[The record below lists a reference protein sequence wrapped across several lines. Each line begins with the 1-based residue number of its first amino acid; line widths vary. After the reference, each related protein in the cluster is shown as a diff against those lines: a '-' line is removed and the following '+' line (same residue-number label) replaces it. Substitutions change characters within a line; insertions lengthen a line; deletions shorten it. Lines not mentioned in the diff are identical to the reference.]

1 MEFFEGHA
9 ELENLLEKEPARVV
23 NELRNRVQ
31 GDLASNGHAW
41 LMIGHGLTKLGF
53 GEQGQE
59 SISYGESLLSTSN
72 VTETEEPAELL
83 EDDSDREGVHNQEP
97 SDSMGHDAAEQLENQ
112 EYPDEGA
119 SIDSIEDNPVM
130 EERSTNVVSTPD
142 YSLDSEAI
150 MMMSTGDYNGAI
162 EAWTR
167 LIKIGES
174 AGRWNGL
181 AESLEAL
188 GYSNRANKARLRASS
203 TPEAVEAASRVDLE
217 ALARSVES
225 RQPNEPTRAETVNE
239 GIEWYN
245 KGLVLLHDGKPLEA
259 LGCFEKTLYTRSD
272 GPEDL
277 RIRAKI
283 GIADAYSALNRYE
296 EAITAYVQ
304 TYEAKPE
311 ALGYAAIF
319 NMGNAYTH
327 VGRFDDAIT
336 CLKKSSEMNQDRTHK
351 KTVKALIKQV
361 KALKKA
367 ARR

>member
-1 MEFFEGHA
+1 
-9 ELENLLEKEPARVV
+9 
-23 NELRNRVQ
+23 
-31 GDLASNGHAW
+31 
-41 LMIGHGLTKLGF
+41 
-53 GEQGQE
+53 
-59 SISYGESLLSTSN
+59 
-72 VTETEEPAELL
+72 
-83 EDDSDREGVHNQEP
+83 
-97 SDSMGHDAAEQLENQ
+97 
-112 EYPDEGA
+112 
-119 SIDSIEDNPVM
+119 M
-130 EERSTNVVSTPD
+130 EEKSTNVVSTPD
-142 YSLDSEAI
+142 YSQDSEAI
-150 MMMSTGDYNGAI
+150 MLMSTGDYNGAI

-245 KGLVLLHDGKPLEA
+245 KGLVLLNEGKPLEA
-259 LGCFEKTLYTRSD
+259 LGCFEKTLYTRSN

-327 VGRFDDAIT
+327 VGRFDDAIA
-336 CLKKSSEMNQDRTHK
+336 CLKQSSEMNQDRTHK
-351 KTVKALIKQV
+351 KTVKAHIKQI

-367 ARR
+367 ASR